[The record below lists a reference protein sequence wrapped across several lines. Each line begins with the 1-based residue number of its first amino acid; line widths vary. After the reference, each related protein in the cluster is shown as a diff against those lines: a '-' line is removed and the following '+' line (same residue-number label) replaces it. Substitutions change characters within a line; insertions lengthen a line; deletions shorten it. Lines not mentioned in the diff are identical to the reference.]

1 MNKNHNNDH
10 DNHKDFHNHHDH
22 GHPHGASLLDEF
34 LHHLPYAV
42 FSAALAL
49 ITLSLV
55 SFFAGLSTHTPKIV
69 NYYYFNLF
77 HNFHLMHILFAASGT
92 VLMFSRYSTNL
103 VKTIIVGFVSPAIFC
118 ILSDIIIPY
127 IGGVLIGA
135 PMTMHICFL
144 CPYDSASIFT
154 FLLIGV
160 INGMV
165 LRRHSSAVLN
175 MFSLGS
181 HFMHILIS
189 ALASLFYMVS
199 HGFTDWSH
207 YIAYIFVFIII
218 AVVIPCTFS
227 DVIVPLYF
235 AGVRDEKH

>member
-1 MNKNHNNDH
+1 MNKNNKINNNNHYHN
-10 DNHKDFHNHHDH
+10 HDH
-22 GHPHGASLLDEF
+22 GHPHGSSMLEEF

-49 ITLSLV
+49 ITLSFV
-55 SFFAGLSTHTPKIV
+55 SFFAGLSTHTPKLV

-92 VLMFSRYSTNL
+92 VLTFSQHSKNL
-103 VKTIIVGFVSPAIFC
+103 TKTILVGFLSPAVFC

-127 IGGVLIGA
+127 IGGIIIGVN
-135 PMTMHICFL
+135 MKMHICFL
-144 CPYDSASIFT
+144 CPYDSLSIFM

-175 MFSLGS
+175 MFALGA
-181 HFMHILIS
+181 HFMHILVS

-207 YIAYIFVFIII
+207 YSAYIFTFIII